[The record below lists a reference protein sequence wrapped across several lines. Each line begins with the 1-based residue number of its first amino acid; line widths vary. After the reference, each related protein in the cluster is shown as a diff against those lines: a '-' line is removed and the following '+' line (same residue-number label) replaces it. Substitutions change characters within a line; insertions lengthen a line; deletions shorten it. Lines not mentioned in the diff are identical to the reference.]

1 MKTEPQKGSTA
12 FSTAFNAL
20 VVQPHLRCASLSLCH
35 TEPRL
40 PATKRLEGL
49 VFSAK
54 PAIDKI

>member
-12 FSTAFNAL
+12 FSTVFNVL
-20 VVQPHLRCASLSLCH
+20 VVQPHLRCASLNLCH

-40 PATKRLEGL
+40 PATKRLAGL